1 MSSATPES
9 GLAFGRDQVISKKE
23 LKQYMKRSDLPG
35 LINFFGHMGVMIFTG
50 FLVYQTLG
58 TWWVVPTMAMHAA
71 VLAFLFAPCHECSH
85 GTPFRTR
92 WLNEAVYWV
101 VCLIYMVP
109 PTFFRY
115 YHATHHTYTQIRG
128 KDPDMLPERM
138 TVVDYM
144 VYVSAYAFWKRGL
157 IWMFKHP
164 FGKIA
169 ESQKY
174 FIPESEVPRATREA
188 RIILAIYFAVFVASI
203 YFQSLLALWLW
214 IVPRLVGE
222 PLMRWIRLSEHGECE
237 EGPDLRTNTR
247 TTKTSRL
254 VYFLFWN
261 MPYHAE
267 HHLCPMVPFHAL
279 GRMHEAVK
287 DKLHP
292 VGESYPKVHGEI
304 LEKISNKQGVTWEH
318 PQTSS

>member
-1 MSSATPES
+1 MSTATPES

-23 LKQYMKRSDLPG
+23 LKQFMKRSDLPG
-35 LINFFGHMGVMIFTG
+35 IVNFVGHMAVMIFTG
-50 FLVYQTLG
+50 ALVYMTLG
-58 TWWVVPTMAMHAA
+58 TWWVIPTMAMHAA

-85 GTPFRTR
+85 GTPFKTR

-128 KDPDMLPERM
+128 SDPDMLPERM
-138 TVVDYM
+138 TVLDY
-144 VYVSAYAFWKRGL
+144 VIYVTGYAFWKRGL
-157 IWMFKHP
+157 TWIIKHP

-174 FIPESEVPRATREA
+174 FIPESEIPRATREA
-188 RIILAIYFAVFVASI
+188 QIILAIYLGVAAISV
-203 YFQSLLALWLW
+203 YFGSLLALWLW
-214 IVPRLVGE
+214 VLPRFLGE

-279 GRMHEAVK
+279 GKMHEVVK

-292 VGESYPKVHGEI
+292 VGESYPQVHAEI
-304 LEKISNKQGVTWEH
+304 LENISNHKGVTWERAH
-318 PQTSS
+318 ST

>member
-1 MSSATPES
+1 MSATAQES
-9 GLAFGRDQVISKKE
+9 GLAFGREQVISKKE
-23 LKQYMKRSDLPG
+23 LKKYMKRSDAPG
-35 LINFFGHMGVMIFTG
+35 LINFFGHMAVMFFTG
-50 FLVYQTLG
+50 FLVYITLG
-58 TWWVVPTMAMHAA
+58 TWWIIPTMAMHAA

-92 WLNEAVYWV
+92 WLNETVYWI

-128 KDPDMLPERM
+128 SDPDMLPERM
-138 TVVDYM
+138 TVWDYC

-157 IWMFKHP
+157 EWMFKHP
-164 FGKIA
+164 FGLIA
-169 ESQKY
+169 EEQKY
-174 FIPESEVPRATREA
+174 YIPKSEIPRAVWEA
-188 RIILAIYFAVFVASI
+188 RIILFVYLSVLVASV

-214 IVPRLVGE
+214 IVPRFLGE
-222 PLMRWIRLSEHGECE
+222 PLMRWIRLTEHGECE

-279 GRMHEAVK
+279 GDLHEAVK

-292 VGESYPKVHGEI
+292 VGESYPQVHAEI
-304 LEKISNKQGVTWEH
+304 LENISNKKGVTWESA
-318 PQTSS
+318 PST

>member
-1 MSSATPES
+1 MSTAASQAEM
-9 GLAFGRDQVISKKE
+9 AFGRDQVISRKDLKK
-23 LKQYMKRSDLPG
+23 YMKRSNLPG
-35 LINFFGHMGVMIFTG
+35 LVNFFGHMAVLGLTG
-50 FLVYQTLG
+50 YLVYITLG
-58 TWWVVPTMAMHAA
+58 SWWVVPAMAMHAT
-71 VLAFLFAPCHECSH
+71 VMAFLFAPCHECSH

-92 WLNEAVYWV
+92 WLNETVYWI
-101 VCLIYMVP
+101 VCLIYIVP

-128 KDPDMLPERM
+128 RDPDMLPQKM
-138 TVVDYM
+138 TVRDY
-144 VYVSAYAFWKRGL
+144 VWYVTGYAFWKRNL
-157 IWMFKHP
+157 TWMLKHP
-164 FGKIA
+164 FGAIA
-169 ESQKY
+169 DAEKY
-174 FIPESEVPRATREA
+174 YIPDSEVPRATREA
-188 RIILAIYFAVFVASI
+188 RIILAVYVAVALLSV
-203 YFQSLLALWLW
+203 YFQSWLALWLW

-222 PLMRWIRLSEHGECE
+222 PVMRWIRLSEHGECE

-279 GRMHEAVK
+279 GKMHEDVK
-287 DKLHP
+287 DKMHP

-304 LEKISNKQGVTWEH
+304 LDKISKQQGVTWETA
-318 PQTSS
+318 PTS

>member
-1 MSSATPES
+1 MATVASES
-9 GLAFGRDQVISKKE
+9 GMAYGRNQVISKKE
-23 LKQYMKRSDLPG
+23 LKQFMKRSDLPG
-35 LINFFGHMGVMIFTG
+35 IINFVGHMGVMIFTG
-50 FLVYQTLG
+50 VLVYMALG
-58 TWWVVPTMAMHAA
+58 TWWVIPTMAMHAA

-128 KDPDMLPERM
+128 SDPDMLPEKM
-138 TVVDYM
+138 TVLDYLI
-144 VYVSAYAFWKRGL
+144 YVSGYAFWKRGI
-157 IWMFKHP
+157 IWLLKHP

-169 ESQKY
+169 EEQKY
-174 FIPESEVPRATREA
+174 FIPESEIPRAIREA
-188 RIILAIYFAVFVASI
+188 RIILAIYLGVAVVSV
-203 YFQSLLALWLW
+203 YLGSLLALSLW
-214 IVPRLVGE
+214 VVPRFLGE

-247 TTKTSRL
+247 TTKTSQL

-279 GRMHEAVK
+279 GKMHEVVK

-292 VGESYPKVHGEI
+292 VGDSYPQVHGEI
-304 LEKISNKQGVTWEH
+304 LENISNKKGVTW
-318 PQTSS
+318 QNA